1 MPASATTKL
10 PLCSITLAGIGN
22 SGSVDSARATAG
34 IVNDRTMAAT
44 MVRMCKTPSS
54 GVRSTIYREKAV
66 RRQSRG
72 SLGDSDDS
80 SGADRWKRRRRRRQ
94 EPPPPGGS
102 EGEIDRREEL
112 APVLVDAAR
121 QPLGIGI
128 SVILAVGEVRS
139 AERRVGKE
147 CVSPCRS
154 RWSPYH

>member
-1 MPASATTKL
+1 
-10 PLCSITLAGIGN
+10 
-22 SGSVDSARATAG
+22 
-34 IVNDRTMAAT
+34 
-44 MVRMCKTPSS
+44 MVRMCKPPAS

-94 EPPPPGGS
+94 EPPPPAGS
-102 EGEIDRREEL
+102 EVEIDRREEL

-128 SVILAVGEVRS
+128 SVILAVGEVHARPRS
-139 AERRVGKE
+139 SEERREGKE
-147 CVSPCRS
+147 CVSTCRH
-154 RWSPYH
+154 RWLRYT